1 MKRGEEKYDT
11 PTFGEDEVITKVKP
25 EEKPKGSDDIPIKE
39 GDKEQQ
45 TIPGA
50 VNLSEGPP
58 GTSVATPE
66 IPVKKHKKIRLSF
79 DIRSKGNLSDV
90 LKLLNNLG
98 KYFENINI
106 HIDVKVENGEI
117 KADEYEKIKEVLA
130 QINADLIEEQIE

>member
-1 MKRGEEKYDT
+1 VKRGEEKYDT
-11 PTFGEDEVITKVKP
+11 PTFEEDEVITKVKP
-25 EEKPKGSDDIPIKE
+25 EEKPKGPDYVLIKE

-50 VNLSEGPP
+50 DKVSEGPP

-66 IPVKKHKKIRLSF
+66 IPVKKHKKVRLSF
-79 DIRSKGNLSDV
+79 NIRSKGNLSDV

-117 KADEYEKIKEVLA
+117 KADEYEKIKEGLA
-130 QINADLIEEQIE
+130 QVNADLIEEEIE